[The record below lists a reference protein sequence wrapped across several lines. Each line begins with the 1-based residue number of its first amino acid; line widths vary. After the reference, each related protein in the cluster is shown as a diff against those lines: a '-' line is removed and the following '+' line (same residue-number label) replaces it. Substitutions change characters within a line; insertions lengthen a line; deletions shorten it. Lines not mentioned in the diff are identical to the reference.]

1 MIDDAGGNFLH
12 IKVSHHISADYH
24 CTFLCIESINDDL
37 QAMFVFIHVIAIKL
51 DGKLSAFLVMDTYVP
66 TSAYTEVI
74 SFGNDVNQPL
84 VRTKFMENFTGPVCR
99 MIVDDNDIER
109 KGRLLVQCRAYGIFD
124 CANTVAYGYNDR
136 SFIFKSVGRKVYG
149 TEDRIKISA
158 NFLQMVGACLFH
170 FNLYLTVFRVYIIEL
185 LLTAFPLV
193 TFYFGI

>member
-1 MIDDAGGNFLH
+1 
-12 IKVSHHISADYH
+12 
-24 CTFLCIESINDDL
+24 
-37 QAMFVFIHVIAIKL
+37 
-51 DGKLSAFLVMDTYVP
+51 
-66 TSAYTEVI
+66 
-74 SFGNDVNQPL
+74 
-84 VRTKFMENFTGPVCR
+84 

>member
-24 CTFLCIESINDDL
+24 CTFLFIESINDDL

-51 DGKLSAFLVMDTYVP
+51 DGKLSTFLVMDTYVP

-74 SFGNDVNQPL
+74 SFG
-84 VRTKFMENFTGPVCR
+84 
-99 MIVDDNDIER
+99 

-124 CANTVAYGYNDR
+124 CTNTVAYGYNDR
-136 SFIFKSVGRKVYG
+136 SFILKSVGRKVYR

-170 FNLYLTVFRVYIIEL
+170 FDLYLTVFRVYIIEL